1 MYFDNVYSSEEH
13 DLPLKK
19 KEKKNREPRKGRG
32 GGGGGEREEGTGYMH
47 SCFVPS
53 LN

>member
-19 KEKKNREPRKGRG
+19 RKKEPGAAEGA